1 MTKSLPRLIKCYAMR
16 KHLMISFELS
26 SDRSGLERLPTLTE
40 KFRTDLAKYR
50 EKITHNRYVDRR
62 VKSKYESAKDGIEL
76 LSLPEEQLAKRL
88 PTESS
93 SLSPAAFQELMS
105 VVREVQREREVL
117 EKEFVSKTVDVKAV
131 FTADEGNIDGILDL
145 VYSKILDQAYGPL
158 QARALENLAK
168 QAKQ

>member
-1 MTKSLPRLIKCYAMR
+1 MCGTYLFILF
-16 KHLMISFELS
+16 L
-26 SDRSGLERLPTLTE
+26 
-40 KFRTDLAKYR
+40 YR